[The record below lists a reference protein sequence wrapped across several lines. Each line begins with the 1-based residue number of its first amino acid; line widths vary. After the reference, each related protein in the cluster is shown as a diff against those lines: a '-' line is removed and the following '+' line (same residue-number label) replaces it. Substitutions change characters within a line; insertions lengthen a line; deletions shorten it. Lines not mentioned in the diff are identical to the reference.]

1 MNFII
6 PSLVASIFY
15 IIFKV
20 IDMKYISKEELPLKT
35 IVKDGI
41 IVFVCGIIATLAL
54 EQLNNYNI
62 FLYDSQIN
70 NMTYNLQKLLVT
82 MKVGYDAEVNKKEPR
97 GIHVKTMDG
106 NYTNILNINEI
117 KNNINNNLKNINREF
132 TKELFLSIFVDL
144 KTLRTYYVKK
154 NKFYLFG
161 DHPYYENNFN
171 NIFNNNIIKVN
182 KNMKYILGTK

>member
-62 FLYDSQIN
+62 LDSPKN
-70 NMTYNLQKLLVT
+70 VLSAFTN
-82 MKVGYDAEVNKKEPR
+82 EP
-97 GIHVKTMDG
+97 D
-106 NYTNILNINEI
+106 
-117 KNNINNNLKNINREF
+117 F
-132 TKELFLSIFVDL
+132 
-144 KTLRTYYVKK
+144 
-154 NKFYLFG
+154 
-161 DHPYYENNFN
+161 
-171 NIFNNNIIKVN
+171 
-182 KNMKYILGTK
+182 

>member
-54 EQLNNYNI
+54 EQ
-62 FLYDSQIN
+62 
-70 NMTYNLQKLLVT
+70 
-82 MKVGYDAEVNKKEPR
+82 
-97 GIHVKTMDG
+97 
-106 NYTNILNINEI
+106 
-117 KNNINNNLKNINREF
+117 
-132 TKELFLSIFVDL
+132 
-144 KTLRTYYVKK
+144 
-154 NKFYLFG
+154 
-161 DHPYYENNFN
+161 
-171 NIFNNNIIKVN
+171 
-182 KNMKYILGTK
+182 